1 MFQKGEVD
9 HEISALSTKYKAE
22 VEQLEKLEPI
32 FSTLRKLRGLIKEKG
47 IAGFK
52 GFLIDFIEYDA
63 KISAC
68 IDLAG
73 KSKLFSVVVEDLE
86 AAK

>member
-1 MFQKGEVD
+1 M
-9 HEISALSTKYKAE
+9 
-22 VEQLEKLEPI
+22 
-32 FSTLRKLRGLIKEKG
+32 IKEKG

-52 GFLIDFIEYDA
+52 GFLIDFLDYDP
-63 KISAC
+63 KISSC

-73 KSKLFSVVVEDLE
+73 KSKLFSIIVEDLE